1 MKKVIL
7 SPTIVATLLAC
18 GFVRYLNLKGLE

>member
-18 GFVRYLNLKGLE
+18 GSVRYLKSKGLE